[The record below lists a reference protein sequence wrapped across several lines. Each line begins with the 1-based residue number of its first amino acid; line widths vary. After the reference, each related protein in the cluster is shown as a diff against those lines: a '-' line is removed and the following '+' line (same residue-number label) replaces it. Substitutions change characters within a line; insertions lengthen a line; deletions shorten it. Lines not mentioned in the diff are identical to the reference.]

1 MPFPLGRCPG
11 NQALRKEQLMPKA
24 VLNNTEIASSDDTI
38 LLEGEHYFPPE
49 TVHMEYLR
57 FSDTST
63 MCSWKGT
70 AIYYDV
76 VVGDV
81 VGCDAAWSYKEP
93 SRAAAAIKDHV
104 AFGGDVKVL
113 P

>member
-1 MPFPLGRCPG
+1 M
-11 NQALRKEQLMPKA
+11 AKA
-24 VLNNTEIASSDDTI
+24 IFNDTVLASSDDTI

-49 TVHMEYLR
+49 TVNMKYLKL
-57 FSDTST
+57 SDTST

-70 AIYYDV
+70 AIYYNV

-81 VGCDAAWSYKEP
+81 ASNDAAWSYRKP
-93 SRAAAAIKDHV
+93 SRAAKAIKNHV
-104 AFGGDVKVL
+104 AFGGEVEVV